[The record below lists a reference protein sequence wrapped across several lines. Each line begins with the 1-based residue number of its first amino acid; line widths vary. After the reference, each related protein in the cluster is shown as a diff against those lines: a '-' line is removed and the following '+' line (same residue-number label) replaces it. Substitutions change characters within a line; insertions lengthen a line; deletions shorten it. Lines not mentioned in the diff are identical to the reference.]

1 VVEAVAAR
9 YEDELEAETAAGYL
23 RSVGIE
29 ARVRFDASMGLPRST
44 VPIRVITPFGDFQLL
59 VAEGD
64 LARAREALI
73 PVGPPSLRPRRY
85 RWLGWVLIAVM
96 LGPLVLSWIVSLYS
110 AR

>member
-64 LARAREALI
+64 LAR
-73 PVGPPSLRPRRY
+73 
-85 RWLGWVLIAVM
+85 
-96 LGPLVLSWIVSLYS
+96 IVSLYS